1 MDYDEEFL
9 DQIIDIRQRIDS
21 GETLQ
26 ELNSIR
32 EENNQEKTRVNSLL
46 RTYFEN
52 EQYSEATKIINKLK
66 YLITIEESLDKK
78 EMQL

>member
-9 DQIIDIRQRIDS
+9 DQIIDIRQQVDS
-21 GETLQ
+21 SENLQ

-32 EENNQEKTRVNSLL
+32 EKNNKEKERITSML
-46 RTYFEN
+46 RNFFET
-52 EQYSEATKIINKLK
+52 EQYAEATKIINKLK
-66 YLITIEESLDKK
+66 YIITIEESLDKK